1 MKRKAVFGVLAA
13 FVLLAGL
20 WFVGT
25 GFIKCGSVS
34 MGNFTVSEDGRTLTF
49 HAGVTTSMEYIR
61 GFRAER
67 VDNAQYLTFY
77 NTFGGLNSKFGA
89 KTEFTLP
96 LEENDDAIYFD
107 LTGGKTVLVL
117 EKDAQTGEWTKP

>member
-1 MKRKAVFGVLAA
+1 MKKKVFGGVLAVL
-13 FVLLAGL
+13 VLLAGL

-34 MGNFTVSEDGRTLTF
+34 MGNFTVSEDGKALTF
-49 HAGVTTSMEYIR
+49 DAGVTTSMGYIR

-67 VDNAQYLTFY
+67 VENAQYLTFY
-77 NTFGGLNSKFGA
+77 NTFGGLNSRFGA

-96 LEENDDAIYFD
+96 LEENDEVIYLD
-107 LTGGKTVLVL
+107 CQDGKTILVL
-117 EKDAQTGEWTKP
+117 EKDAQTGEWAEP

>member
-13 FVLLAGL
+13 LVLLAGL

-25 GFIKCGSVS
+25 GFIKCESVS
-34 MGNFTVSEDGRTLTF
+34 MGNCTVSEDGKMLTF
-49 HAGVTTSMEYIR
+49 NAGVTTSMGYIR
-61 GFRAER
+61 GFQAER

-89 KTEFTLP
+89 KTEFTLS

-107 LTGGKTVLVL
+107 MLNGENRLVL

>member
-1 MKRKAVFGVLAA
+1 MKKVLCGLLAVL
-13 FVLLAGL
+13 VLLAGV

-25 GFIKCGSVS
+25 GFIECGSVN
-34 MGNFTVSEDGRTLTF
+34 MGNFTVSEDGRMLTF
-49 HAGVTTSMEYIR
+49 DAGVTTSMGYIR

-77 NTFGGLNSKFGA
+77 NTFGGLNSRFGA

-96 LEENDDAIYFD
+96 LEETDNLIYFD
-107 LTGGKTVLVL
+107 MLDGRNLLVL
-117 EKDAQTGEWTKP
+117 ERDAQTGEWVKP

>member
-13 FVLLAGL
+13 LVLLAVL

-25 GFIKCGSVS
+25 GFIKCESVS
-34 MGNFTVSEDGRTLTF
+34 MGNFTVSEDGKTLTF
-49 HAGVTTSMEYIR
+49 NAGVTTSMGYIR

-67 VDNAQYLTFY
+67 VENAQYLTFY
-77 NTFGGLNSKFGA
+77 NTFGGLNSRFGA

-96 LEENDDAIYFD
+96 LEESDDFIYFNM
-107 LTGGKTVLVL
+107 LNGQYRLAL
-117 EKDAQTGEWTKP
+117 EKDKLTREWRKP

>member
-1 MKRKAVFGVLAA
+1 MKKKVLCGLLAVI
-13 FVLLAGL
+13 VLLAGL

-25 GFIKCGSVS
+25 GFTKCGSVG
-34 MGNFTVSEDGRTLTF
+34 MGNFTVSEDGKMLTF
-49 HAGVTTSMEYIR
+49 NAGVTTSMGYIR

-107 LTGGKTVLVL
+107 LLNGENRLVL
-117 EKDAQTGEWTKP
+117 EKDAQTGEWSKP